1 MILSGD
7 YYCCVLKKG
16 PKSYKDS
23 AYRHRTRAR
32 AKKTHKPTLLMK
44 AEAEATR
51 RDTAPKASKTP

>member
-23 AYRHRTRAR
+23 AYLHRTRAR

-51 RDTAPKASKTP
+51 SMKAPKASKTP